1 MASEKAPCALLN
13 ELVTKRFNTTP
24 QFSATDDVA
33 ERGFRA
39 TVTISTPEG
48 PRTFESSGAFGS
60 KAKAKDCAAVTAL
73 SFLGQ
78 DEGLAPPEERER
90 TRAEETE
97 SKAALLNR
105 LCQKLFKAAPA
116 FVEEPSEGGFIGR
129 VTVPSAEPLTF
140 ESAGSFGSKR
150 KARESA
156 AAKALARLE
165 TEGTPTVS
173 QPPQDI
179 GPVGALPPQDM
190 GPVGALPPQ
199 EGQPTSTKL
208 LNDKCQKMFG
218 VNPSYFETEEAGRF
232 SSRLEFRT
240 PEGTLAYSSDGSFQ
254 SKRLAKLSA
263 AANALEALETM
274 GPNAMTQPPSSQME
288 SSHLAMR
295 TGNSTN
301 ENTFA
306 QSLSLPAD
314 VTVTELSSSLNL
326 NSNVDDYLEGTDVKA
341 SLSIIHDTS
350 DDFKKGGGA
359 EDSMTATSEPL
370 MLESDRFAIGEKR
383 AGELST
389 NPCQHHEMGLN
400 ESAES
405 RNKSFATYPEQ
416 RSYKIES
423 SPLMNSTEAKVEYP
437 KDGNEKIS
445 PEIHPEPTEVSV
457 IESSYS
463 LEVQV
468 EGLEVRAP
476 LSLSS
481 DRSDDV
487 SGVVPEV
494 ADHEQQLMSTTPFQR
509 TLSHGMGP
517 GESDSSFESLVEHSD
532 RGLYE
537 ADKSPFP
544 DANATIRGEEETSSD
559 ALSVS
564 TDAMIPEACSSP
576 KLTSR
581 MNAAVEGTDVKAS
594 LPVSCANCNKAIGI
608 NGTKDFFF
616 FERKEKDVHFV
627 LDAKLTPIYKVKQF
641 LIFKEGEEGEDNQI
655 QCVACQEKLGKYSP
669 LGPSGSRCV
678 SFGASKVRIS
688 GVVLKKKERWWQR
701 ENFPHLKLI
710 EVRNSDSYSGYH
722 EGRHKEALR
731 NRNYGTLDL
740 NFIQDD
746 GNFEVSD
753 LLISRKNP
761 KREQFLAFVRGLI
774 RNTIIILP
782 TGFGKTFIAS
792 LIMKRIHMKNPLR
805 TAVMLVD
812 RIPLVQQQARAIS
825 QDTGMVIT
833 FCNST
838 GIKSNR

>member
-1 MASEKAPCALLN
+1 MTDTSVGSGWISGDIFSLPSFANSTFASVESIKGELSLSSSDRSDDVSGVVPEVADYEQQLSMASEKAPCALLN

-24 QFSATDDVA
+24 QFSATEDVA

-60 KAKAKDCAAVTAL
+60 KAKAKGCAAVT
-73 SFLGQ
+73 
-78 DEGLAPPEERER
+78 
-90 TRAEETE
+90 
-97 SKAALLNR
+97 
-105 LCQKLFKAAPA
+105 
-116 FVEEPSEGGFIGR
+116 
-129 VTVPSAEPLTF
+129 
-140 ESAGSFGSKR
+140 
-150 KARESA
+150 
-156 AAKALARLE
+156 ALARLE
-165 TEGTPTVS
+165 TEETPTVS
-173 QPPQDI
+173 Q
-179 GPVGALPPQDM
+179 PPQDM

-208 LNDKCQKMFG
+208 LNDKCQKMFV

-232 SSRLEFRT
+232 SSRLEIKT
-240 PEGTLAYSSDGSFQ
+240 LEGTLAYSSDGSFQ

-274 GPNAMTQPPSSQME
+274 GPNAMTQPPSSQVE

-326 NSNVDDYLEGTDVKA
+326 NSNVDDYLEGTDLKA

-350 DDFKKGGGA
+350 DDFKKVGGA

-370 MLESDRFAIGEKR
+370 MLESDRFVVGEKR
-383 AGELST
+383 TGEDST
-389 NPCQHHEMGLN
+389 NPGEFVDSSHE
-400 ESAES
+400 
-405 RNKSFATYPEQ
+405 SFAAYAAYPEH
-416 RSYKIES
+416 RSHEVES
-423 SPLMNSTEAKVEYP
+423 SPLMDSFGTSRDSLRDVS
-437 KDGNEKIS
+437 DEKIS
-445 PEIHPEPTEVSV
+445 PEIHPESNEVPV

-468 EGLEVRAP
+468 EGLEVRAS

-481 DRSDDV
+481 DRSDDI

-494 ADHEQQLMSTTPFQR
+494 ADYEQQLMSTTPFQR
-509 TLSHGMGP
+509 TPSHGVGP
-517 GESDSSFESLVEHSD
+517 GESDSSLESLVEHSD

-564 TDAMIPEACSSP
+564 TDAMIPETCSLP

-655 QCVACQEKLGKYSP
+655 QCVACQEKLGIYSP

-740 NFIQDD
+740 NFN

-792 LIMKRIHMKNPLR
+792 LIMKRIHMRNPLR